1 MALVAMVMYGTEKG
15 KICFDGEK
23 IFVQGETPG
32 LEAAVA
38 PFLDRPLTYTAREM
52 VEGKEVK
59 VKKTALPGTVEHFSA
74 LIWHYLPFHAGV
86 KVLVV
91 TGSLESNS

>member
-1 MALVAMVMYGTEKG
+1 MALVAMVMYGAEKG
-15 KICFDGEK
+15 RICFDGKK
-23 IFVQGETPG
+23 IFVQGEAPG

-38 PFLDRPLTYTAREM
+38 PFLNRPLTYRAREV

-59 VKKTALPGTVEHFSA
+59 AEKTALPGTLEHFSA

-86 KVLVV
+86 KVLAV
-91 TGSLESNS
+91 TGSLEGGS